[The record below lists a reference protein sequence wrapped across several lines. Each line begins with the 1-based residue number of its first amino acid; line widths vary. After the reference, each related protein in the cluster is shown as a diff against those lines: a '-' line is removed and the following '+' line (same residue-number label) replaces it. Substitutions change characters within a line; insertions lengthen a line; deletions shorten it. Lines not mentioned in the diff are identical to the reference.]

1 MDAPLSDA
9 ELAQAARH
17 DPAAFD
23 RLYRRYLPAVYR
35 YVYARVGSA
44 ADAEDVTSAIF
55 LDVLTS
61 LGHYREQ
68 GLFTAWLFT
77 IAQRQVGAHHRRW
90 RREAARRVEPRTGE
104 GDDGGQVVDA
114 LASGDSQMHVL
125 RVEQVDLLARAV
137 AGLSEDQREALSL
150 RFYGGLKVSEI
161 AEVMGKG
168 ESAVKMILHRS
179 LSQLKAGLL
188 PIEDRAPDD
197 RDAP

>member
-9 ELAQAARH
+9 ELAQAARR

-23 RLYRRYLPAVYR
+23 RLYRRHLPAVYR

-77 IAQRQVGAHHRRW
+77 IAQRQVGAHHRR
-90 RREAARRVEPRTGE
+90 RRRDEARRVEPHPGDGE
-104 GDDGGQVVDA
+104 AGGQAVDA
-114 LASGDSQMHVL
+114 LPSGDSQKHVIRL
-125 RVEQVDLLARAV
+125 EQTDLLARAV
-137 AGLSEDQREALSL
+137 AGLGDEQREALSL

-179 LSQLKAGLL
+179 LNQLKAGLL
-188 PIEDRAPDD
+188 TNDD

>member
-9 ELAQAARH
+9 DLAQAARR

-61 LGHYREQ
+61 LRHYREQ

-77 IAQRQVGAHHRRW
+77 IAQRQVGAHHRR
-90 RREAARRVEPRTGE
+90 RRRDDARRAEPHADA
-104 GDDGGQVVDA
+104 GDAGAQSIDA
-114 LASGDSQMHVL
+114 LPSGDSQQHVL
-125 RVEQVDLLARAV
+125 RLEQVDLLSRAV
-137 AGLSEDQREALSL
+137 AGLGDEQREALSL

-179 LSQLKAGLL
+179 LNQLKAGLL
-188 PIEDRAPDD
+188 PTED